1 MNKVLTLTLALLFT
15 FTGVKAQ
22 NKKPEK
28 PVRPKV
34 GLVLSGGGA
43 KGFAYIGLLRVL
55 EEVNL
60 HLDYIAGTSIGSIIG
75 GLYAA
80 GYSPDQME
88 KIIKSQNWDNLLNDF
103 IDRKYLNFEDK
114 IYGEKY
120 IIDLPLQKKSLP
132 LKASLH
138 EGQQINLMLNKYFSP
153 YYNVKSFD
161 ELPTPFLC
169 IGTDLLTGEAVE
181 LNSGNLA
188 MAVRS
193 SMSIPGFF
201 SPTYFQGKYLIDGG
215 VINNFPV
222 VNVKNK
228 GVEYVIGGD
237 VQQGLTKDPNELNT
251 IAKILDQVVSFSR
264 VAANKEAYKNT
275 DMLIK
280 FNVKYGM
287 MDFNEY
293 DSIIAYGEK
302 VARDHYGQLKA
313 FADSLNAIKP
323 VPVRKHNTKP
333 LDSLFISKIE
343 VEGLENLSN
352 KFMMNFF
359 KGISEKKIALKNL
372 EERITAAYGTNYFD
386 HIFYELKPSDK
397 GVILVLKIKEKSM
410 GTLRASIHYDND
422 YLGSLKVGATV
433 RNLLPATKI
442 YVDLVLGPS
451 PRFRSLF
458 LVDNGKVMGLG
469 AKLNYYNFN
478 FDVYERDKKIDKIQ
492 FVNHS
497 ASLFANKTLKNYYN
511 FRAGI
516 QYEYFKFNY
525 EYDTTDYANNF
536 NEFRSYGNMFISFRS
551 DTYDNSI
558 FPTKGFRTIFF
569 TKYVFPLSKGW
580 SSDFFSKSLISYLIY
595 DQAVTI
601 GHNLVLKPGV
611 FLGATIKSS
620 ERPPLQH
627 YFALGGLNPTNYVE
641 SFQPFTG
648 GHFLQKYGL
657 YVATGKL
664 KLQYNFM
671 PKQYITLKTDFG
683 AIDNNLDNIFKPESF
698 LMGYGITYSYDSFI
712 GPIEFTMM
720 GSNFSDDVQF
730 FVNIGFWF

>member
-1 MNKVLTLTLALLFT
+1 MKKLYILALILLFS
-15 FTGVKAQ
+15 FTNVKSQ
-22 NKKPEK
+22 NKGPGK

-88 KIIKSQNWDNLLNDF
+88 RIVRAQNWDNLLNDV
-103 IDRKYLNFEDK
+103 INRKYLNFEDK
-114 IYGEKY
+114 IYGENY
-120 IIDLPLQKKSLP
+120 IVDLPLQKKSISI
-132 LKASLH
+132 KASLH
-138 EGQQINLMLNKYFSP
+138 EGQQINLMLNKFFSP
-153 YYNVKSFD
+153 FYNVKSFD
-161 ELPTPFLC
+161 NLPTPFLC

-181 LNSGNLA
+181 LNHGNLA

-201 SPTYFQGKYLIDGG
+201 SPTHFQGKYLIDGG

-222 VNVKNK
+222 VNVKKK
-228 GVEYVIGGD
+228 GIDYVIGGD
-237 VQQGLTKDPNELNT
+237 VQSGLTKDPDQLNS
-251 IAKILDQVVSFSR
+251 IAKILDQVISFSR

-280 FNVKYGM
+280 FDVKYGM
-287 MDFNEY
+287 MDFNSY

-302 VARDHYGQLKA
+302 VARAHYGQLKK

-323 VPVRKHNTKP
+323 VPVIKHHTKP
-333 LDSLFISKIE
+333 LDSLYVSKIE
-343 VEGLENLSN
+343 VKGLKNLNN

-359 KGISEKKIALKNL
+359 KGMAGKKIALKDL
-372 EERITAAYGTNYFD
+372 EERITVAYGTNYFD

-397 GVILVLKIKEKSM
+397 GIILVLKVKEKSM

-422 YLGSLKVGATV
+422 YLGSLKVGVTV
-433 RNLLPATKI
+433 RNLLPATKL
-442 YVDLVLGPS
+442 YADLVLGPS

-458 LVDNGKVMGLG
+458 LVDNGKVMGFG
-469 AKLNYYNFN
+469 TKLNFYNFN
-478 FDVYERDKKIDKIQ
+478 FDVYNGDEKIDKIQ
-492 FVNHS
+492 FINYSLS
-497 ASLFANKTLKNYYN
+497 AFANKTLRNYYN

-516 QYEYFKFNY
+516 KYEYFKFNY
-525 EYDTTDYANNF
+525 EYDTTDYAGTF
-536 NEFRSYGNMFISFRS
+536 DEFRSYGSMFISFRS
-551 DTYDNSI
+551 DTYDNSF
-558 FPTKGFRTIFF
+558 FPTKGFRSIFL
-569 TKYVFPLSKGW
+569 TKYVFPLSSGW
-580 SSDFFSKSLISYLIY
+580 SSDFFSESLISYLIY
-595 DQAVTI
+595 DQAITL
-601 GHNLVLKPGV
+601 GRKLVFKPGV
-611 FLGATIKSS
+611 FIGATIKSA

-627 YFALGGLNPTNYVE
+627 YFALGGLNPINYVE

-664 KLQYNFM
+664 KLQYNFL

-683 AIDNNLDNIFKPESF
+683 TIDNNLNDVFNSENF
-698 LMGYGITYSYDSFI
+698 LLGYGVTYSYNSFI
-712 GPIEFTMM
+712 GPIEFTVM
-720 GSNFSDDVQF
+720 GSNFSGDVQF